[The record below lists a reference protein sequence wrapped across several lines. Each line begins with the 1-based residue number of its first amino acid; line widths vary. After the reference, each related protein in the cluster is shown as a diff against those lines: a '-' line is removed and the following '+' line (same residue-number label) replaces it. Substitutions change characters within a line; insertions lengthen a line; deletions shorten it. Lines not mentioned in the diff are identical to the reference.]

1 MKIIERKNVIDVVMN
16 GRSYCVGMTEN
27 NLRLAKAAAFLEDEG
42 VLVELVVNGTKEVS
56 LSGTWEKNKNIRYIL
71 ELPTDAKEV
80 KLTPKVNTW
89 ENETNNNINKDDVK
103 DVTK

>member
-1 MKIIERKNVIDVVMN
+1 MIMPQTLPSTAKIEITYSV
-16 GRSYCVGMTEN
+16 
-27 NLRLAKAAAFLEDEG
+27 KAPDNTTITF
-42 VLVELVVNGTKEVS
+42 NGTKEVS

>member
-1 MKIIERKNVIDVVMN
+1 MTADGVHLKEPPIMLMMVIGMLFLKIEITYSV
-16 GRSYCVGMTEN
+16 
-27 NLRLAKAAAFLEDEG
+27 KAPDNTTITF
-42 VLVELVVNGTKEVS
+42 NGTKEVS

-89 ENETNNNINKDDVK
+89 ENETNNNINDVK

>member
-1 MKIIERKNVIDVVMN
+1 MAQ
-16 GRSYCVGMTEN
+16 RSFIKRYMG
-27 NLRLAKAAAFLEDEG
+27 
-42 VLVELVVNGTKEVS
+42 
-56 LSGTWEKNKNIRYIL
+56 KNKNIRYIL

>member
-1 MKIIERKNVIDVVMN
+1 M
-16 GRSYCVGMTEN
+16 G
-27 NLRLAKAAAFLEDEG
+27 
-42 VLVELVVNGTKEVS
+42 KEQRIS
-56 LSGTWEKNKNIRYIL
+56 ATSR
-71 ELPTDAKEV
+71 LPTDAKEV